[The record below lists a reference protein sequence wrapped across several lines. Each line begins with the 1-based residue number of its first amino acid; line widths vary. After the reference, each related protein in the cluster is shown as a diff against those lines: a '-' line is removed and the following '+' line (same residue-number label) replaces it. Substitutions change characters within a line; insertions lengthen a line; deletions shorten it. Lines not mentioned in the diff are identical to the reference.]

1 VSSWGRYRREQDE
14 ELMATYQLDSI
25 EEVKVVLGGYAWRC
39 ALWRE
44 KRVSAMVA
52 GVEGN
57 GGAMSCD
64 QQRGDNVGAYW
75 WRQRR

>member
-1 VSSWGRYRREQDE
+1 VSSGGRYGREQDE
-14 ELMATYQLDSI
+14 ELMVTYRLSPT

-52 GVEGN
+52 GVDGN
-57 GGAMSCD
+57 GGAMSCG
-64 QQRGDNVGAYW
+64 QQRGDNVGAYR